1 MNSEYKVVPFEQAE
15 KFWADRNKA
24 LRSRSEVLVIA
35 LVGEDLAPQWWA
47 SSNLAFEGQT
57 PMEQFDRNAERVYSY
72 LMQHAQGAW

>member
-24 LRSRSEVLVIA
+24 LRAKSELLVIA
-35 LVGEDLAPQWWA
+35 LVGSDLAPQWWS

-57 PMEQFDRNAERVYSY
+57 PNEQFDRNAERVYGY
-72 LMQHAQGAW
+72 LMRTAGGAW